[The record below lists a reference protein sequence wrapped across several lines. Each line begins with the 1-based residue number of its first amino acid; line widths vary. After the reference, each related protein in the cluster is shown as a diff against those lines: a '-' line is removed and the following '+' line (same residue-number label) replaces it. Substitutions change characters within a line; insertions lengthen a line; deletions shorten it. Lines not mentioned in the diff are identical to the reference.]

1 MERHFISYEIR
12 LSCKS
17 EVCSTAGNSLK
28 MPLKD
33 TEWLIPL
40 RVPRSLMVSERT
52 VWYQRTEHHLNP
64 LYKPLCATQSTATV
78 TLFCPRQEQ
87 AEPPMPPREAVGLC
101 TLNSPSTHSSRWI
114 QTMTHKYL

>member
-28 MPLKD
+28 MPLED

-52 VWYQRTEHHLNP
+52 VWYQRTERHLNP

-78 TLFCPRQEQ
+78 TLFCPWQEQ
-87 AEPPMPPREAVGLC
+87 AEPPMPPREAVGHC
-101 TLNSPSTHSSRWI
+101 AH
-114 QTMTHKYL
+114 